1 MKLFKKLLP
10 VFLSPLVLLGIEF
23 SDPVEFDDPSGS
35 NLGEQQIIEVVRK
48 WVGPTPQELAPGV
61 VALGSLKERKYLLD
75 DPEEVGGELVEVG
88 EFKQSSTAGNP
99 LPKAGSVSIKSRSP
113 HGWVGPL
120 PEELAPGVIAL
131 GSLSAPRYLHGQGGD
146 SDEQETEEEDLLNVS
161 TFTSGRTYFT
171 NNVLRQ
177 KSDKKKSMVLE
188 NALGVS
194 LGTQGIGLGD
204 YVTMVPRIDM
214 MMQVATYENEEVKDL
229 LGYGFGMVKGG
240 VSFELPSNYS
250 VSTGLEYN
258 LLHSMDSGD
267 KMFDAWAPSL
277 KISKMYIPA
286 EKTLIITDL
295 SMKFA
300 LTEKVI
306 TFQAPGVFADDGDNL
321 QLGMN
326 MALIQLLD
334 ADGKF
339 ILMPRVGLTR
349 TEYLKNEQDGRV
361 DWMVNAGVGFTWQA
375 LEWLSLDLGAG
386 WSTLWKNEKGKSL
399 QGESSRFQ
407 AWDIGLTLLASY
419 LF

>member
-1 MKLFKKLLP
+1 
-10 VFLSPLVLLGIEF
+10 V
-23 SDPVEFDDPSGS
+23 
-35 NLGEQQIIEVVRK
+35 N
-48 WVGPTPQELAPGV
+48 
-61 VALGSLKERKYLLD
+61 
-75 DPEEVGGELVEVG
+75 
-88 EFKQSSTAGNP
+88 
-99 LPKAGSVSIKSRSP
+99 
-113 HGWVGPL
+113 
-120 PEELAPGVIAL
+120 
-131 GSLSAPRYLHGQGGD
+131 
-146 SDEQETEEEDLLNVS
+146 
-161 TFTSGRTYFT
+161 
-171 NNVLRQ
+171 
-177 KSDKKKSMVLE
+177 
-188 NALGVS
+188 
-194 LGTQGIGLGD
+194 
-204 YVTMVPRIDM
+204 
-214 MMQVATYENEEVKDL
+214 
-229 LGYGFGMVKGG
+229 
-240 VSFELPSNYS
+240 FELPSNYS

-267 KMFDAWAPSL
+267 RMFDAWAPSL
-277 KISKMYIPA
+277 KISKMYVPA
-286 EKTLIITDL
+286 ERTLVMADL

-386 WSTLWKNEKGKSL
+386 WSTLWMNEKGKSL

-407 AWDIGLTLLASY
+407 AWDLGLTLLASHI
-419 LF
+419 F

>member
-1 MKLFKKLLP
+1 LKPFLKIFP
-10 VFLSPLVLLGIEF
+10 VFLFPLALLGIEF
-23 SDPVEFDDPSGS
+23 SDPVEFEDPSGS

-61 VALGSLKERKYLLD
+61 LALGSLKERKYLLE

-88 EFKQSSTAGNP
+88 EFEQSSTAAGGNS
-99 LPKAGSVSIKSRSP
+99 LPEADSDPIKSRFP

-131 GSLSAPRYLHGQGGD
+131 GSLSAPRSLHGQGGLA
-146 SDEQETEEEDLLNVS
+146 DEQGSEEEGFGNVS
-161 TFTSGRTYFT
+161 VFTSGRTYFT

-240 VSFELPSNYS
+240 VTFELPSNYS

-277 KISKMYIPA
+277 KISKMYVPA
-286 EKTLIITDL
+286 ERTLIMADL

-361 DWMVNAGVGFTWQA
+361 DWMVNGVVKPR
-375 LEWLSLDLGAG
+375 LGG
-386 WSTLWKNEKGKSL
+386 RMVHLVDE
-399 QGESSRFQ
+399 
-407 AWDIGLTLLASY
+407 
-419 LF
+419 